1 MCQITYNLI
10 EIIRKSLI
18 FDNWMLNIE
27 FSMGPYYS
35 AEKLFIYSLIV
46 KILQLNVCLGQ
57 NDLDHDHITMMYNF
71 FYSL

>member
-46 KILQLNVCLGQ
+46 KIL
-57 NDLDHDHITMMYNF
+57 
-71 FYSL
+71 